1 MVEQAKERTDRGSIP
16 LQKIMGRYALQRASP
31 TRTTRRAGL
40 ERARGRPDHTPMLC
54 AMRDNC
60 RDWPRLATLPDEIR
74 AAVREEARR
83 YFGDKGGPIESETEY
98 RIASGRR

>member
-1 MVEQAKERTDRGSIP
+1 
-16 LQKIMGRYALQRASP
+16 
-31 TRTTRRAGL
+31 
-40 ERARGRPDHTPMLC
+40 MLC

-60 RDWPRLATLPDEIR
+60 RDWPRLATPPDEIR

-83 YFGDKGGPIESETEY
+83 YFGDKGGSIESETEY